1 MENLILSLNV
11 VLPLFI
17 TMSLGYFLKS
27 LNMFDNNT
35 LDTMNNITFK
45 SFLPMLLFY
54 NIYKTDLQGVFNLK
68 LMIFSATCVI
78 ALYLILYLIVPL
90 IEKDN
95 KKRGALLQGLFR
107 SNFVIFG
114 IPITESLFG
123 SEKVG
128 VAALL
133 IAVIVPLFN
142 ILSVIALETFRG
154 GKPDF
159 RKISI
164 GIIKNPLI
172 IASCL
177 GILTLLLKIKIPTAI
192 EKTISDVSKIATP
205 LSLILLGA
213 SFKFDNIKK
222 YLKQTTIAVV
232 GKTILTPCIILP
244 ICIMFG
250 YRGVELST
258 LMIIF
263 AAPTAISSFTM
274 AQQMDSDSDLAGQIV
289 VFTSAFYVVT
299 VFMLI
304 FILKQSFLIIAIK
317 FNYSFVKSMS
327 IGILY
332 LIIGSTINL

>member
-159 RKISI
+159 RKISR

-250 YRGVELST
+250 YRGVELTT

-274 AQQMDSDSDLAGQIV
+274 AQQMDSDSELAGQIV
-289 VFTSAFYVVT
+289 VFTSAFCVVT
-299 VFMLI
+299 VFMWI
-304 FILKQSFLIIAIK
+304 FILKQSHLI
-317 FNYSFVKSMS
+317 YSKR
-327 IGILY
+327 
-332 LIIGSTINL
+332 T

>member
-17 TMSLGYFLKS
+17 TMSLGYFLKY

-133 IAVIVPLFN
+133 IAVIVTLFN

-154 GKPDF
+154 GKPNF

-250 YRGVELST
+250 YRGVELTT

-304 FILKQSFLIIAIK
+304 FILKQSHLI
-317 FNYSFVKSMS
+317 
-327 IGILY
+327 
-332 LIIGSTINL
+332 

>member
-17 TMSLGYFLKS
+17 TISLGYFLKY

-45 SFLPMLLFY
+45 SFLPVLLFY
-54 NIYKTDLQGVFNLK
+54 NIYKTDLHDTFNLK
-68 LMIFSATCVI
+68 IIIFSVTCVI
-78 ALYLILYLIVPL
+78 VLYLLLYLIVPL

-114 IPITESLFG
+114 LPITESLFG

-142 ILSVIALETFRG
+142 MLSVLALETFRG
-154 GKPDF
+154 GKLNF
-159 RKISI
+159 KKIFI

-177 GILTLLLKIKIPTAI
+177 GVLTLLLKIKIPTAI

-222 YLKQTTIAVV
+222 YLKQTTIAVI
-232 GKTILTPCIILP
+232 GKTILIPCIILP

-250 YRGVELST
+250 YRDVELST

-274 AQQMDSDSDLAGQIV
+274 AKQMDSDSDLAGQIV
-289 VFTSAFYVVT
+289 VFTSAFCVIK
-299 VFMLI
+299 VFMWI
-304 FILKQSFLIIAIK
+304 FILKQF
-317 FNYSFVKSMS
+317 
-327 IGILY
+327 Y
-332 LIIGSTINL
+332 LI

>member
-17 TMSLGYFLKS
+17 TKSLGYFLKS

-114 IPITESLFG
+114 LPITESLFG

-133 IAVIVPLFN
+133 IAVIVTLFN

-154 GKPDF
+154 GKPNF

-250 YRGVELST
+250 YRGVELTT

-289 VFTSAFYVVT
+289 VFTSAFCVVT
-299 VFMLI
+299 VFMWI
-304 FILKQSFLIIAIK
+304 FVLKQSHLI
-317 FNYSFVKSMS
+317 
-327 IGILY
+327 
-332 LIIGSTINL
+332 

>member
-17 TMSLGYFLKS
+17 TMSLGYFLKY

-177 GILTLLLKIKIPTAI
+177 GILTLLLKIKIPTVI

-289 VFTSAFYVVT
+289 VFTSAFCVVT
-299 VFMLI
+299 VFMWI
-304 FILKQSFLIIAIK
+304 FILKQSHLI
-317 FNYSFVKSMS
+317 
-327 IGILY
+327 
-332 LIIGSTINL
+332 

>member
-1 MENLILSLNV
+1 
-11 VLPLFI
+11 
-17 TMSLGYFLKS
+17 
-27 LNMFDNNT
+27 
-35 LDTMNNITFK
+35 
-45 SFLPMLLFY
+45 
-54 NIYKTDLQGVFNLK
+54 
-68 LMIFSATCVI
+68 MIFSATCVI

-133 IAVIVPLFN
+133 IAVIVTLFN
-142 ILSVIALETFRG
+142 ILSVIALET
-154 GKPDF
+154 
-159 RKISI
+159 
-164 GIIKNPLI
+164 
-172 IASCL
+172 
-177 GILTLLLKIKIPTAI
+177 
-192 EKTISDVSKIATP
+192 TISDVSKIATP

-250 YRGVELST
+250 YRGVELTT

-304 FILKQSFLIIAIK
+304 FILKQSHLI
-317 FNYSFVKSMS
+317 
-327 IGILY
+327 
-332 LIIGSTINL
+332 

>member
-11 VLPLFI
+11 VFPLFL
-17 TMSLGYFLKS
+17 TMSLGYFLKY
-27 LNMFDNNT
+27 LNLFDNST
-35 LDTMNNITFK
+35 LDRMNNITFK

-54 NIYKTDLQGVFNLK
+54 NIYKTDLHDTFNLK
-68 LMIFSATCVI
+68 LIIFSVTCVI
-78 ALYLILYLIVPL
+78 VLYLILYLLVPL

-114 IPITESLFG
+114 LPITESLFG

-128 VAALL
+128 VAAIL
-133 IAVIVPLFN
+133 IAIIVPLFN
-142 ILSVIALETFRG
+142 MLSVLALETFRD
-154 GKPDF
+154 GKLNF
-159 RKISI
+159 KKIFI

-177 GILTLLLKIKIPTAI
+177 GIVTLVLKIKIPTSI
-192 EKTISDVSKIATP
+192 EKTISDVSKMATP

-222 YLKQTTIAVV
+222 YLKQTTIAVI
-232 GKTILTPCIILP
+232 GKTILIPCIMLP
-244 ICIMFG
+244 ICIMLG
-250 YRGVELST
+250 YRDVELST

-289 VFTSAFYVVT
+289 VFTSAFCVIT
-299 VFMLI
+299 VFMWI
-304 FILKQSFLIIAIK
+304 FILKQF
-317 FNYSFVKSMS
+317 
-327 IGILY
+327 Y
-332 LIIGSTINL
+332 LI

>member
-1 MENLILSLNV
+1 MLTITEIIMENLILSLNV

-17 TMSLGYFLKS
+17 TMSLGYFLKY

-289 VFTSAFYVVT
+289 VFTSAFCVVT
-299 VFMLI
+299 VFMWI
-304 FILKQSFLIIAIK
+304 FILKQSHLI
-317 FNYSFVKSMS
+317 
-327 IGILY
+327 
-332 LIIGSTINL
+332 

>member
-17 TMSLGYFLKS
+17 TMSLGYFLKY

-177 GILTLLLKIKIPTAI
+177 GVLTLLLKIKIPTAI

-222 YLKQTTIAVV
+222 YIKQTTIAVV
-232 GKTILTPCIILP
+232 GKTILIPCIILP

-289 VFTSAFYVVT
+289 VFTSAFCVVT
-299 VFMLI
+299 VFMWI
-304 FILKQSFLIIAIK
+304 FVLKQSHLI
-317 FNYSFVKSMS
+317 
-327 IGILY
+327 
-332 LIIGSTINL
+332 

>member
-17 TMSLGYFLKS
+17 TMSLGYFLKY

-114 IPITESLFG
+114 LPITESLFG

-142 ILSVIALETFRG
+142 ILSVLALETFRG
-154 GKPDF
+154 SKPDF

-222 YLKQTTIAVV
+222 YIKQTTIAVV

-289 VFTSAFYVVT
+289 VFTSAFCVVT
-299 VFMLI
+299 VFMWI
-304 FILKQSFLIIAIK
+304 FILKQSHLI
-317 FNYSFVKSMS
+317 
-327 IGILY
+327 
-332 LIIGSTINL
+332 

>member
-54 NIYKTDLQGVFNLK
+54 SIYKTDLQGVFNLK

-123 SEKVG
+123 CEKVG

-133 IAVIVPLFN
+133 IAVIVTLFN

-154 GKPDF
+154 GKPNF

-177 GILTLLLKIKIPTAI
+177 GILTLLLKIKIPTAM

-250 YRGVELST
+250 YRGVELTT

-304 FILKQSFLIIAIK
+304 FILKQSHLI
-317 FNYSFVKSMS
+317 
-327 IGILY
+327 
-332 LIIGSTINL
+332 

>member
-17 TMSLGYFLKS
+17 TMSLGYFLKY

-289 VFTSAFYVVT
+289 VFTSAFCVVT
-299 VFMLI
+299 VFMWI
-304 FILKQSFLIIAIK
+304 FVLKQSHLI
-317 FNYSFVKSMS
+317 
-327 IGILY
+327 
-332 LIIGSTINL
+332 

>member
-17 TMSLGYFLKS
+17 TMSLGYFLKY

-54 NIYKTDLQGVFNLK
+54 NIYKTNLQGVFNLK

-114 IPITESLFG
+114 LPITESLFG

-142 ILSVIALETFRG
+142 ILSVLALETFRG

-177 GILTLLLKIKIPTAI
+177 GVLTLLLKIKIPTAI

-222 YLKQTTIAVV
+222 YIKQTTIAVV
-232 GKTILTPCIILP
+232 GKTILIPCIILP

-289 VFTSAFYVVT
+289 VFTSAFCVVT
-299 VFMLI
+299 VFMWI
-304 FILKQSFLIIAIK
+304 FILKQSHLI
-317 FNYSFVKSMS
+317 
-327 IGILY
+327 
-332 LIIGSTINL
+332 

>member
-128 VAALL
+128 VADLL

-250 YRGVELST
+250 YRGVELTT

-263 AAPTAISSFTM
+263 AAPTAISSFPM
-274 AQQMDSDSDLAGQIV
+274 AQQMDSDSELAGQIV
-289 VFTSAFYVVT
+289 VFTSAFCVVT
-299 VFMLI
+299 VFMWI
-304 FILKQSFLIIAIK
+304 FVLKQS
-317 FNYSFVKSMS
+317 
-327 IGILY
+327 Y
-332 LIIGSTINL
+332 LI

>member
-17 TMSLGYFLKS
+17 TMSLGYFLKY

-289 VFTSAFYVVT
+289 VFTSSFCVVT
-299 VFMLI
+299 VFMWI
-304 FILKQSFLIIAIK
+304 FILKQSHLI
-317 FNYSFVKSMS
+317 
-327 IGILY
+327 
-332 LIIGSTINL
+332 

>member
-17 TMSLGYFLKS
+17 TMSLGYFLKY

-154 GKPDF
+154 GKPNF

-289 VFTSAFYVVT
+289 VFTSAFCVVT
-299 VFMLI
+299 VFMWI
-304 FILKQSFLIIAIK
+304 FILKQSHLI
-317 FNYSFVKSMS
+317 
-327 IGILY
+327 
-332 LIIGSTINL
+332 

>member
-17 TMSLGYFLKS
+17 TMSLGYFLKY

-142 ILSVIALETFRG
+142 ILSVLALETFRG

-289 VFTSAFYVVT
+289 VFTSAFCVVT
-299 VFMLI
+299 VFMWI
-304 FILKQSFLIIAIK
+304 FILKQSHLI
-317 FNYSFVKSMS
+317 
-327 IGILY
+327 
-332 LIIGSTINL
+332 

>member
-123 SEKVG
+123 S
-128 VAALL
+128 
-133 IAVIVPLFN
+133 
-142 ILSVIALETFRG
+142 
-154 GKPDF
+154 
-159 RKISI
+159 
-164 GIIKNPLI
+164 
-172 IASCL
+172 
-177 GILTLLLKIKIPTAI
+177 
-192 EKTISDVSKIATP
+192 
-205 LSLILLGA
+205 
-213 SFKFDNIKK
+213 
-222 YLKQTTIAVV
+222 
-232 GKTILTPCIILP
+232 
-244 ICIMFG
+244 
-250 YRGVELST
+250 
-258 LMIIF
+258 
-263 AAPTAISSFTM
+263 
-274 AQQMDSDSDLAGQIV
+274 
-289 VFTSAFYVVT
+289 
-299 VFMLI
+299 
-304 FILKQSFLIIAIK
+304 
-317 FNYSFVKSMS
+317 
-327 IGILY
+327 
-332 LIIGSTINL
+332 

>member
-17 TMSLGYFLKS
+17 TMSLGYFLKY

-54 NIYKTDLQGVFNLK
+54 NIYITDLQGVFNLK

-142 ILSVIALETFRG
+142 ILSVLALETFRG

-177 GILTLLLKIKIPTAI
+177 GVLTLLLKIKIPTAI

-274 AQQMDSDSDLAGQIV
+274 AQQMDSDSELAGQIV
-289 VFTSAFYVVT
+289 VFTSAFCVVT
-299 VFMLI
+299 VFMWI
-304 FILKQSFLIIAIK
+304 FILKQS
-317 FNYSFVKSMS
+317 
-327 IGILY
+327 Y
-332 LIIGSTINL
+332 LI

>member
-114 IPITESLFG
+114 LPITESLFG
-123 SEKVG
+123 GEKVG

-213 SFKFDNIKK
+213 SFKFGNIKK

-289 VFTSAFYVVT
+289 VFTSAFCVVT
-299 VFMLI
+299 VFMWI
-304 FILKQSFLIIAIK
+304 FILKQSHLI
-317 FNYSFVKSMS
+317 
-327 IGILY
+327 
-332 LIIGSTINL
+332 

>member
-17 TMSLGYFLKS
+17 TISLGYFLKY

-45 SFLPMLLFY
+45 SFLPVLLFY
-54 NIYKTDLQGVFNLK
+54 NIYKTDLHDTFNLK
-68 LMIFSATCVI
+68 IIIFSVTCVI
-78 ALYLILYLIVPL
+78 VLYLILYLLVPL

-114 IPITESLFG
+114 LPITESLFG

-142 ILSVIALETFRG
+142 MLSVLALETFRG
-154 GKPDF
+154 GKLNF
-159 RKISI
+159 KKIFI

-177 GILTLLLKIKIPTAI
+177 GVLTLLLKIKIPTAI

-222 YLKQTTIAVV
+222 YLKQTTIAVI
-232 GKTILTPCIILP
+232 GKTILIPCIILP

-250 YRGVELST
+250 YRDVELST

-274 AQQMDSDSDLAGQIV
+274 AKQMDSDSDLAGQIV
-289 VFTSAFYVVT
+289 VFTSAFCVIT
-299 VFMLI
+299 VFMWI
-304 FILKQSFLIIAIK
+304 FILKQF
-317 FNYSFVKSMS
+317 
-327 IGILY
+327 Y
-332 LIIGSTINL
+332 LI

>member
-17 TMSLGYFLKS
+17 TMSLGYFLKY

-54 NIYKTDLQGVFNLK
+54 NIYKTNLQGVFNLK

-114 IPITESLFG
+114 LPITESLFG

-142 ILSVIALETFRG
+142 ILSVLALETFRG

-177 GILTLLLKIKIPTAI
+177 GVLTLLLKIKIPTAI

-222 YLKQTTIAVV
+222 YIKQTTIAVV
-232 GKTILTPCIILP
+232 GKTILIPCIILP

-289 VFTSAFYVVT
+289 VFTSAFCVVT
-299 VFMLI
+299 VFMWI
-304 FILKQSFLIIAIK
+304 FILKQS
-317 FNYSFVKSMS
+317 
-327 IGILY
+327 Y
-332 LIIGSTINL
+332 LI

>member
-17 TMSLGYFLKS
+17 TMSLGYFLKY

-142 ILSVIALETFRG
+142 ILSVLALETFRG

-177 GILTLLLKIKIPTAI
+177 GVLTLLLKIKIPTAI

-289 VFTSAFYVVT
+289 VFTSAFCVVT
-299 VFMLI
+299 VFMWI
-304 FILKQSFLIIAIK
+304 FILKQSHLI
-317 FNYSFVKSMS
+317 
-327 IGILY
+327 
-332 LIIGSTINL
+332 

>member
-1 MENLILSLNV
+1 
-11 VLPLFI
+11 
-17 TMSLGYFLKS
+17 
-27 LNMFDNNT
+27 
-35 LDTMNNITFK
+35 
-45 SFLPMLLFY
+45 LLFY
-54 NIYKTDLQGVFNLK
+54 NIYKTDLHDTFNLK
-68 LMIFSATCVI
+68 IIIFSVTCVI
-78 ALYLILYLIVPL
+78 VLYLILYLIVPL

-114 IPITESLFG
+114 LPITESLFG

-128 VAALL
+128 VAAIL
-133 IAVIVPLFN
+133 IAIIVPLFN
-142 ILSVIALETFRG
+142 MLSVLALETFRD
-154 GKPDF
+154 GKLNF
-159 RKISI
+159 KKIFI

-177 GILTLLLKIKIPTAI
+177 GVLTLLLKIKIPTAI

-222 YLKQTTIAVV
+222 YLKQTTIAVI
-232 GKTILTPCIILP
+232 GKTILIPCIILP

-250 YRGVELST
+250 YRDVELST

-274 AQQMDSDSDLAGQIV
+274 AKQMDSDSDLAGQIV
-289 VFTSAFYVVT
+289 VFTSAFCVIT
-299 VFMLI
+299 VFMWI
-304 FILKQSFLIIAIK
+304 FILKQF
-317 FNYSFVKSMS
+317 
-327 IGILY
+327 Y
-332 LIIGSTINL
+332 LI

>member
-17 TMSLGYFLKS
+17 TMSLGYFLKY

-142 ILSVIALETFRG
+142 ILSVLALETFRG

-177 GILTLLLKIKIPTAI
+177 GVLTLLLKIKIPTAI
-192 EKTISDVSKIATP
+192 EKTISDISKIATP

-289 VFTSAFYVVT
+289 VFTSAFCVVT
-299 VFMLI
+299 VFMWI
-304 FILKQSFLIIAIK
+304 FILKQSHLI
-317 FNYSFVKSMS
+317 
-327 IGILY
+327 
-332 LIIGSTINL
+332 

>member
-17 TMSLGYFLKS
+17 TISLGYFLKY

-45 SFLPMLLFY
+45 SFLPVLLFY
-54 NIYKTDLQGVFNLK
+54 NIYKTDLHDTFNLK
-68 LMIFSATCVI
+68 IIIFSATCVI

-213 SFKFDNIKK
+213 SFKFDTIKK

-250 YRGVELST
+250 YRGVELTT

-274 AQQMDSDSDLAGQIV
+274 AQQMDSDSELAGQIV
-289 VFTSAFYVVT
+289 VFTSAFCVVT
-299 VFMLI
+299 VFMWI
-304 FILKQSFLIIAIK
+304 FILKQSHLI
-317 FNYSFVKSMS
+317 
-327 IGILY
+327 
-332 LIIGSTINL
+332 

>member
-17 TMSLGYFLKS
+17 TMSLGYFLKY

-114 IPITESLFG
+114 LPITESLFG

-142 ILSVIALETFRG
+142 ILSVLALETFRG
-154 GKPDF
+154 SKPDF

-177 GILTLLLKIKIPTAI
+177 GVLTLLLKIKIPTAI

-222 YLKQTTIAVV
+222 YIKQTTIAVV

-244 ICIMFG
+244 ICIIFG

-289 VFTSAFYVVT
+289 VFTSAFCVVT
-299 VFMLI
+299 VFMWI
-304 FILKQSFLIIAIK
+304 FILKQSHLI
-317 FNYSFVKSMS
+317 
-327 IGILY
+327 
-332 LIIGSTINL
+332 

>member
-17 TMSLGYFLKS
+17 TMSLGYFLKY

-289 VFTSAFYVVT
+289 VFTSAFCVVT
-299 VFMLI
+299 VFMWI
-304 FILKQSFLIIAIK
+304 FILKQSHLI
-317 FNYSFVKSMS
+317 YSKR
-327 IGILY
+327 
-332 LIIGSTINL
+332 T

>member
-17 TMSLGYFLKS
+17 TISLGYFLKY

-45 SFLPMLLFY
+45 SFLPVLLFY
-54 NIYKTDLQGVFNLK
+54 NIYKTDLHETFNLK
-68 LMIFSATCVI
+68 IIIFSVTCVI
-78 ALYLILYLIVPL
+78 VLYLLLYLIVPL

-114 IPITESLFG
+114 LPITESLFG

-142 ILSVIALETFRG
+142 MLSVLALETFRG
-154 GKPDF
+154 GKLNF
-159 RKISI
+159 KKIFI

-177 GILTLLLKIKIPTAI
+177 GVLTLLLKIKIPTAI

-222 YLKQTTIAVV
+222 YLKQTTIAVI
-232 GKTILTPCIILP
+232 GKTILIPCIILP

-250 YRGVELST
+250 YRDVELST

-274 AQQMDSDSDLAGQIV
+274 AKQMDSDSDLAGQIV
-289 VFTSAFYVVT
+289 VFTSAFCVIT
-299 VFMLI
+299 VFMWI
-304 FILKQSFLIIAIK
+304 FILKQF
-317 FNYSFVKSMS
+317 
-327 IGILY
+327 Y
-332 LIIGSTINL
+332 LI

>member
-17 TMSLGYFLKS
+17 TISLGYFLKY

-45 SFLPMLLFY
+45 SFLPVLLFY
-54 NIYKTDLQGVFNLK
+54 NIYKTDLHDTFNLK
-68 LMIFSATCVI
+68 IIIFSVTCVI
-78 ALYLILYLIVPL
+78 VLYLLLYLIVPL

-114 IPITESLFG
+114 LPITESLFG

-142 ILSVIALETFRG
+142 MLSVLALETFRD
-154 GKPDF
+154 GKLNF
-159 RKISI
+159 KKIFI

-177 GILTLLLKIKIPTAI
+177 GVLTLLLKIKIPTAI

-222 YLKQTTIAVV
+222 YLKQTTIAVI
-232 GKTILTPCIILP
+232 GKTILIPCIILP

-250 YRGVELST
+250 YRDVELST

-274 AQQMDSDSDLAGQIV
+274 AKQMDSDSDLAGQIV
-289 VFTSAFYVVT
+289 VFTSAFCVIT
-299 VFMLI
+299 VFMWI
-304 FILKQSFLIIAIK
+304 FILKQF
-317 FNYSFVKSMS
+317 
-327 IGILY
+327 Y
-332 LIIGSTINL
+332 LI

>member
-17 TMSLGYFLKS
+17 TMSLGYFLKY

-177 GILTLLLKIKIPTAI
+177 GVLTLLLKIKIPTAI

-289 VFTSAFYVVT
+289 VFTSAFCVVT
-299 VFMLI
+299 VFMWI
-304 FILKQSFLIIAIK
+304 FVLKQSHLI
-317 FNYSFVKSMS
+317 
-327 IGILY
+327 
-332 LIIGSTINL
+332 

>member
-1 MENLILSLNV
+1 MGNLILSLNV
-11 VLPLFI
+11 VLPLFL
-17 TMSLGYFLKS
+17 TMSLGYFLKY

-35 LDTMNNITFK
+35 LDRMNNITFK

-54 NIYKTDLQGVFNLK
+54 NIYKTDLHGVFNLK
-68 LMIFSATCVI
+68 LIMFSVTCVLV
-78 ALYLILYLIVPL
+78 LYSLLYLIVPL

-114 IPITESLFG
+114 LPITESLFG

-133 IAVIVPLFN
+133 IAIIVPLFN
-142 ILSVIALETFRG
+142 ILSVLALETFRG

-159 RKISI
+159 KKISI
-164 GIIKNPLI
+164 GIIKNPLV

-177 GILTLLLKIKIPTAI
+177 GILTLLLKVKIPTAI
-192 EKTISDVSKIATP
+192 EKTISDISKIATP

-213 SFKFDNIKK
+213 SFKFDEIKK
-222 YLKQTTIAVV
+222 YIKQTSIAVI
-232 GKTILTPCIILP
+232 GKTVLIPCVMLP

-250 YRGVELST
+250 YRGIELST

-263 AAPTAISSFTM
+263 AAPTSVSSFTM
-274 AQQMDSDSDLAGQIV
+274 AQQMESDSDLAGQIV
-289 VFTSAFYVVT
+289 VFTSGFCVVT
-299 VFMLI
+299 VFMWI
-304 FILKQSFLIIAIK
+304 FILKQAHLI
-317 FNYSFVKSMS
+317 
-327 IGILY
+327 
-332 LIIGSTINL
+332 